1 MVPPLVEKIL
11 RSDGLTMEELLER
24 KGSIYTFLNP
34 VSYLNAQKEKDLF
47 QAFDGIFADGSLL
60 VKAIRLLYGR
70 KVMRRSFDM
79 TSLAPVLLRY
89 ALQEGKRVAIIAS
102 KQEEVEQAVEII
114 RDQYPGIDITYWR
127 NGYFSSAT
135 EIEAEARHI
144 AGIAPDY
151 LIVGM
156 GIVLQE
162 KMLLCAKKEGFEGIG
177 FTCGGFIHQLCGGK
191 DYYPAWIDSHN
202 LRFVYRMYK
211 EPHTRSRYA
220 KAAIIFPPVFTG
232 ERITHLFKKTPSL

>member
-1 MVPPLVEKIL
+1 MVPLLVEKIIQ
-11 RSDGLTMEELLER
+11 SDNLTMEELLER

-34 VSYLNAQKEKDLF
+34 VSYLNAQKAKSLF
-47 QAFDGIFADGSLL
+47 HSFDGIFADGSLL
-60 VKAIRLLYGR
+60 VKAIRLLSGK
-70 KVMRRSFDM
+70 KVTRRSFDM
-79 TSLAPVLLRY
+79 TSLAPTLLRH
-89 ALQEGKRVAIIAS
+89 ALQEGKRIAIIAS
-102 KQEEVEQAVEII
+102 KQEEVEQAVSII
-114 RDQYPGIDITYWR
+114 RNQYPGIHITYWR
-127 NGYFSSAT
+127 NGYFSSEA

-144 AGIAPDY
+144 ASMAPDY

-162 KMLLCAKKEGFEGIG
+162 KMLLGAKREGFGGIG

-191 DYYPAWIDSHN
+191 DYYPEWIDRHN

-220 KAAIIFPPVFTG
+220 KAAVVFPPIFIG
-232 ERITHLFKKTPSL
+232 ERIAHLFKKTPSL

>member
-1 MVPPLVEKIL
+1 MVPLLVEKIIQ
-11 RSDGLTMEELLER
+11 SDNLTMEELLER

-34 VSYLNAQKEKDLF
+34 VSYLNAQKAKSLF
-47 QAFDGIFADGSLL
+47 HSFDGIFADGSLL
-60 VKAIRLLYGR
+60 VKAIRLLYGK
-70 KVMRRSFDM
+70 KVTRRSFDM
-79 TSLAPVLLRY
+79 TSLAPTLLRH
-89 ALQEGKRVAIIAS
+89 ALQKGKRIAIIAS
-102 KQEEVEQAVEII
+102 KQEEVEQAVSII
-114 RDQYPGIDITYWR
+114 RNQYPGIHITYWR
-127 NGYFSSAT
+127 NGYFSSEA

-144 AGIAPDY
+144 ASMAPDY

-162 KMLLCAKKEGFEGIG
+162 KMLLCAKREGFGGIG

-191 DYYPAWIDSHN
+191 DYYPEWIDRHN

-220 KAAIIFPPVFTG
+220 KAAVVFPPIFIG
-232 ERITHLFKKTPSL
+232 ERIAHLFKKTPSL

>member
-1 MVPPLVEKIL
+1 MVPLLVEKIIQ
-11 RSDGLTMEELLER
+11 SDNLTMEELLER

-34 VSYLNAQKEKDLF
+34 VSYLNAQKAKSLF
-47 QAFDGIFADGSLL
+47 HSFDGIFADGSLL
-60 VKAIRLLYGR
+60 VKAIRLLSGK
-70 KVMRRSFDM
+70 KVTRRSFDM
-79 TSLAPVLLRY
+79 TSLAPMLLRH
-89 ALQEGKRVAIIAS
+89 ALQEGKRIAIIAS
-102 KQEEVEQAVEII
+102 KQEEVEQAVSII
-114 RDQYPGIDITYWR
+114 RNQYPGIHITYWR
-127 NGYFSSAT
+127 NGYFSSEA

-144 AGIAPDY
+144 ASMAPDY

-162 KMLLCAKKEGFEGIG
+162 KMLLCAKREGFGGIG

-191 DYYPAWIDSHN
+191 DYYPEWIDRHN

-220 KAAIIFPPVFTG
+220 KAAVVFPPIFIG
-232 ERITHLFKKTPSL
+232 ERIAHLFKKTPSL

>member
-11 RSDGLTMEELLER
+11 RSDGLTKEELLEK

-70 KVMRRSFDM
+70 KVTRRSFDM

-102 KQEEVEQAVEII
+102 KQEEVEQAVDII

-162 KMLLCAKKEGFEGIG
+162 KMLLCAKKEGFGGIG

-191 DYYPAWIDSHN
+191 DYYPVWIARHN

>member
-1 MVPPLVEKIL
+1 MIPPLVEKIL
-11 RSDGLTMEELLER
+11 RSDALTEEELLDK

-34 VSYLNAQKEKDLF
+34 VSYLNAQKAGDLF
-47 QAFDGIFADGSLL
+47 HAFDGIFADGSLL

-70 KVMRRSFDM
+70 KVPRRSFDM
-79 TSLAPVLLRY
+79 TSLAPMLLRH
-89 ALQEGKRVAIIAS
+89 ALREGKRIAIVAS
-102 KQEEVEQAVEII
+102 RQEEVEQAVGII
-114 RDQYPGIDITYWR
+114 RSQYPGINITYWR
-127 NGYFSSAT
+127 NGYFSSED

-151 LIVGM
+151 LIVAM

-162 KMLLCAKKEGFEGIG
+162 KMLLCAKKEGFGGIG

-191 DYYPAWIDSHN
+191 DYYPAWIDRHN

>member
-70 KVMRRSFDM
+70 KVTRRSFDM
-79 TSLAPVLLRY
+79 TSLAPTLLRH
-89 ALQEGKRVAIIAS
+89 ALQEGKRIAIIAS
-102 KQEEVEQAVEII
+102 KQEEVEQAVSII
-114 RDQYPGIDITYWR
+114 RNQYPGIHITYWR
-127 NGYFSSAT
+127 NGYFSSEA

-144 AGIAPDY
+144 ASMAPDY

-162 KMLLCAKKEGFEGIG
+162 KMLLCAKREGFGGIG

-191 DYYPAWIDSHN
+191 DYYPAWIDRHN

-220 KAAIIFPPVFTG
+220 KAAVVFPPVFIG
-232 ERITHLFKKTPSL
+232 EQIAHLFKKTPSL

>member
-1 MVPPLVEKIL
+1 MVPLLVEKIIQ
-11 RSDGLTMEELLER
+11 SDNLTMEELLER

-34 VSYLNAQKEKDLF
+34 VSYLNAQKAKSLF
-47 QAFDGIFADGSLL
+47 HSFDGIFADGSLL
-60 VKAIRLLYGR
+60 VKAIRLLYGK
-70 KVMRRSFDM
+70 KVTRRSFDM
-79 TSLAPVLLRY
+79 TSLAPTLLRH
-89 ALQEGKRVAIIAS
+89 ALQEDKRIAIIAS
-102 KQEEVEQAVEII
+102 KQEEVEQAVSII
-114 RDQYPGIDITYWR
+114 RDQYPGIHITYWR
-127 NGYFSSAT
+127 NGYFSSEA

-144 AGIAPDY
+144 ASMAPDY

-162 KMLLCAKKEGFEGIG
+162 KMLLCAKREGFGGIG

-191 DYYPAWIDSHN
+191 DYYPEWIDRHN

-220 KAAIIFPPVFTG
+220 NAAVIFPPVFTG
-232 ERITHLFKKTPSL
+232 ERIVHLFKHKPSL